1 MKLRAQNV
9 FMYKEC
15 LYNPLKWTQLDAVSM
30 FTLLMHTVFLF
41 KDCTNKSSTHNVLG
55 LAVKDCT
62 NSSNT
67 DTVSLFVFKG
77 CNIDSSTWAAS
88 EFSVLDCINNANRQS
103 TSIFVINDCINM
115 VKTESVSA
123 YIFSRS
129 YHYCK
134 YMNSTCSCV

>member
-1 MKLRAQNV
+1 MLIQS
-9 FMYKEC
+9 F
-15 LYNPLKWTQLDAVSM
+15 KWTQLDAVSM

-41 KDCTNKSSTHNVLG
+41 RDCTNKSNTHNVLG
-55 LAVKDCT
+55 LAVKYCT

-88 EFSVLDCINNANRQS
+88 EFSVLDCTIIANRQS
-103 TSIFVINDCINM
+103 ISIFVINGCIN
-115 VKTESVSA
+115 VKTQSVSA

-134 YMNSTCSCV
+134 YMSSTCICV